1 MNEKKRTTAD
11 IVALWYSRAFGAG
24 CSPRAPGTVGSL
36 FAIILA
42 PWIFLPLGFGLRVCA
57 LFFIFITGSFAASRV
72 EKMLG
77 RKDPG
82 EVVIDEV
89 LGQWLTLLPLAKAGV
104 AMYALAFVLFRLFD
118 IAKPWPVRASE
129 NWLPGGAGV
138 MIDDVFAGLYA
149 LVVLQILLRLFPFGP
164 VVYVV
169 SL

>member
-1 MNEKKRTTAD
+1 MNEEKWTTGD
-11 IVALWYSRAFGAG
+11 IVALWYSRALGAG

-36 FAIILA
+36 LAIILA
-42 PWIFLPLGFGLRVCA
+42 PWIFLPLGLGLRVCV
-57 LFFIFITGSFAASRV
+57 LFLVFITGSLAAGRV

-89 LGQWLTLLPLAKAGV
+89 LGQWLTLLPLAEAGFAV
-104 AMYALAFVLFRLFD
+104 CTLAFVLFRLFD
-118 IAKPWPVRASE
+118 IAKPWPVHASE
-129 NWLPGGAGV
+129 NWLPGGAGI

-149 LVVLQILLRLFPFGP
+149 LVVLQILLRILPFGP
-164 VVYVV
+164 VVSVA

>member
-36 FAIILA
+36 LAIILA
-42 PWIFLPLGFGLRVCA
+42 PWIFLPLGLGLRVCA
-57 LFFIFITGSFAASRV
+57 LFFIFITGSLASSRV

-89 LGQWLTLLPLAKAGV
+89 LGQWLTLLPLA
-104 AMYALAFVLFRLFD
+104 
-118 IAKPWPVRASE
+118 E
-129 NWLPGGAGV
+129 
-138 MIDDVFAGLYA
+138 AGL
-149 LVVLQILLRLFPFGP
+149 
-164 VVYVV
+164 
-169 SL
+169 